1 MKIRILRTLSILIIA
16 PILISCAG
24 TLSEERL
31 AEIPT
36 INPPLQTP
44 ASGQSFPTIQVRNPE
59 VEEGYTPIAEN
70 DILRLYIND
79 VSTAIIVEDKRNNA
93 LWRSSPADLKDDKST
108 TNIWKSQI
116 EIPIQVAFVNAER
129 SQSKNVKPAQM
140 KTATQPVQDG
150 IRVSYD
156 FYNDNL
162 ALDLIYTLQDDCLS
176 LTLPDGSIVESGE
189 NSLVSLEILPFFG
202 ATHDGEDGY
211 IVYPDG
217 SGALLHFNT
226 PHSEQVQKMVGTVY
240 GADASGGQASGNGT
254 SGIYRQNIPMPVF
267 GLVHNDSGFVGYI
280 TNGDFDSGISV
291 GRAGKG
297 VNYNHVWSQF
307 VYRRQGRF
315 SLTGG
320 QPAWL
325 YQPDRIP
332 GDRKIRYCFLNNAEA
347 NYSGMAKRYRN
358 FLINERGAT
367 RLPNQNPW
375 IDLGFFMGTER
386 RNWILRDMISMTS
399 FDQVGEIM
407 DDLAKAGVIQTDV
420 TLWNWDKGSISL
432 KYPQSFPVD
441 ERLGGEEALRRLTDL
456 LHQRG
461 QHLILSSNYLDV
473 VPGAKDVM
481 PYLDAVRG
489 VDGLPL
495 GNSDT
500 GYILNPEVALD
511 RFARNNIN
519 KAKEIGVD
527 GLQLLG
533 FASVAL
539 PDKNSRF
546 PMTREGFA
554 ATLMEL
560 ADLSSEELGMVS
572 MTGNNIYASAYSDFL
587 EMVPLDSTHYDIFD
601 ETIPLY
607 QIAVHGLTQYSG
619 YPYNLISDNQRMFL
633 RQVEYGAI
641 PFFLLTKE
649 SSSNLVRTN
658 WSNLYSSQYDYW
670 KDEVIKQYQVMQEL
684 SPLSSQF
691 ISDHTKLAEDVYQTT
706 YEDGTRIVVNYS
718 SIPYFYGTNEI
729 PALEFAV
736 LKGN

>member
-718 SIPYFYGTNEI
+718 SIPYMDGTKEI
-729 PALEFAV
+729 PSMEFVV